1 MACHIRIASTNAKMG
16 LPEVSLGVIPG
27 YGGTQRL
34 PMLIGRGRANQ
45 MICSAEMIDA
55 PCADKWGLVNSVV
68 EPSAL
73 KDSCDSLAQKILRN
87 SPSAISSAIRAVNAG
102 FNPKVD
108 GYVTEIESFAA
119 CFGTRDFNL
128 GVTAF
133 LQKEKA
139 NFRQ

>member
-1 MACHIRIASTNAKMG
+1 
-16 LPEVSLGVIPG
+16 
-27 YGGTQRL
+27 
-34 PMLIGRGRANQ
+34 
-45 MICSAEMIDA
+45 
-55 PCADKWGLVNSVV
+55 VNSVV

-102 FNPKVD
+102 FKPKVD